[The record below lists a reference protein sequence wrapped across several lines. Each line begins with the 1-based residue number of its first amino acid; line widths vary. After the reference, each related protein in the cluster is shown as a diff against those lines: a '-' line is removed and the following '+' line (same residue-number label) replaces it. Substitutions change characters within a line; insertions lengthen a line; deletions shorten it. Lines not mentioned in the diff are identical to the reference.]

1 MDVCSHGS
9 VVLLQSD
16 DENDS
21 FRAVTLVVSALV
33 YQLSK
38 KSNPVFR
45 MLLLVLYWAKVEL
58 VGEPSSPF
66 SLSTLVGWLE
76 GLDMGLEEN
85 TSFRVLLTD
94 GRVL

>member
-1 MDVCSHGS
+1 MIWASLLHFTIPKAK
-9 VVLLQSD
+9 VLF
-16 DENDS
+16 ENC
-21 FRAVTLVVSALV
+21 APVTLKTLPVSELT
-33 YQLSK
+33 
-38 KSNPVFR
+38 
-45 MLLLVLYWAKVEL
+45 WAKVEL